1 MWDLPKGRAGSV
13 LQDGAESDKLF
24 LEQRGKF
31 GDFEL
36 ETHKVWT
43 EAGKPQ
49 DQEVLGLC
57 VNANDKIKKV
67 KVLWVIRFYLS
78 LLSPQ
83 SA

>member
-36 ETHKVWT
+36 ETHKV
-43 EAGKPQ
+43 
-49 DQEVLGLC
+49 
-57 VNANDKIKKV
+57 
-67 KVLWVIRFYLS
+67 
-78 LLSPQ
+78 
-83 SA
+83 